1 MKRHM
6 ESLGQV
12 LSEGLLVDDE
22 LISVS
27 TFNRTREATT
37 PLWTVKPHVR
47 PTVTPVSVPVLLV
60 GGRQS
65 AEGALGTGVK
75 TVFSSAIK
83 LSICSHVDLFYYS
96 DLYMSRCLKDLQE
109 VYQVRTENYIRKVI
123 FLSRCY

>member
-22 LISVS
+22 LMPVS
-27 TFNRTREATT
+27 AFNRTLEATT
-37 PLWTVKPHVR
+37 PLWAVRPHVR
-47 PTVTPVSVPVLLV
+47 PTVAPVAASVPVAV
-60 GGRQS
+60 GGGRLS
-65 AEGALGTGVK
+65 AEAALGSGVK

-83 LSICSHVDLFYYS
+83 LSICSHVELFYYS

-109 VYQVRTENYIRKVI
+109 VYQVRTENYIGEI
-123 FLSRCY
+123 SRCY

>member
-6 ESLGQV
+6 ESLGQI
-12 LSEGLLVDDE
+12 LSEGFLVDDE
-22 LISVS
+22 LIPVS

-47 PTVTPVSVPVLLV
+47 PTVSPVAASVLV
-60 GGRQS
+60 GGGRQS
-65 AEGALGTGVK
+65 AEAALGSGVK
-75 TVFSSAIK
+75 TAFSSAIK

-109 VYQVRTENYIRKVI
+109 VYQVRII
-123 FLSRCY
+123 